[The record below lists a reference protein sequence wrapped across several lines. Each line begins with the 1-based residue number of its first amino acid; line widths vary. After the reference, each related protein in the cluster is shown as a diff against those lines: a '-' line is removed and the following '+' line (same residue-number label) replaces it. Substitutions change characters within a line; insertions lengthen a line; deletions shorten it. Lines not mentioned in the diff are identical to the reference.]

1 MKKREAESTD
11 WTKKNKKKKRQSSKG
26 HSSKEGSLWYVHGLL
41 PWKKTSSCILISL
54 WKCHRSRF
62 PRSSWKSTSA
72 KFSHNHTVNVG
83 PYKTRVILKLSGLL
97 CLPFIQ
103 TSKSTLWCVHRLLD
117 RDGASAT
124 TEKRLQPIGGAI
136 IDHFR
141 WQADF
146 FLFQKLFPWIL
157 CGQDEGRGHWGHA
170 TLDGCCDSTAV
181 QL

>member
-1 MKKREAESTD
+1 M
-11 WTKKNKKKKRQSSKG
+11 
-26 HSSKEGSLWYVHGLL
+26 
-41 PWKKTSSCILISL
+41 
-54 WKCHRSRF
+54 
-62 PRSSWKSTSA
+62 
-72 KFSHNHTVNVG
+72 NVG

>member
-11 WTKKNKKKKRQSSKG
+11 WTKKNEEKKRQSRKG

-41 PWKKTSSCILISL
+41 PRKKTPSCILISL

-72 KFSHNHTVNVG
+72 KFSHNHTENVG

-141 WQADF
+141 WQLRIF
-146 FLFQKLFPWIL
+146 FFFKNFFR
-157 CGQDEGRGHWGHA
+157 GFFVVKMKEGAIGAMPLWMG
-170 TLDGCCDSTAV
+170 AV